1 MFGVMQK
8 LKKFFGFY
16 DRILLMLHYVRILC
30 NYEVLCRN
38 KYQGI
43 FLSLRILVISA

>member
-1 MFGVMQK
+1 MRCVNLQGTFMW
-8 LKKFFGFY
+8 
-16 DRILLMLHYVRILC
+16 HYVRILC
-30 NYEVLCRN
+30 NYEVLFRN

>member
-1 MFGVMQK
+1 MA
-8 LKKFFGFY
+8 FY
-16 DRILLMLHYVRILC
+16 DRILFMWHYVRILC